1 MFFYRPRIGRVAM
14 NQTANRGP
22 LFLPIIASVGV
33 VVASCFHGVADAQLV
48 VTELMV
54 NPKIADDAVWEWI
67 EVRNEGAA
75 PIDLNG
81 ALFAKLGEAENTT
94 ADVSAAT
101 AANTVIPAGGVAV
114 LYDGDGSAF
123 NDQLFRQ
130 AWSLGSGVPLI
141 AVDGFPALANNGTSR
156 NFGLWTDAAAYA
168 TALADDGEGT
178 QRVSS
183 FAGAALSL
191 DYANGFPSVSAN
203 GPSIAWNGVGSFSD
217 GANWAV
223 SVAGSGVVASLPIF
237 APGTPVNNPLDIGN
251 PGRVAPGSAA
261 AGLLISEIMYDP
273 ASPDATWEWVELYN
287 NTGATINFGA
297 TPYVFHDTT
306 TGNTGD
312 LTEANI
318 ASGVLA
324 QGKTAVLFNSDL
336 NIDQMK
342 AAWDPGDAL
351 GTLFIPVAY
360 FPALNNGGDVIA
372 VWDSLADYQIDAA
385 STTPSRT
392 TGQAITTLA
401 YDDAA
406 PWPTTT
412 SRQSIHL
419 VNLASP
425 ASNGASWARS
435 VADDLAGSANAA
447 AVLDSVAIHP
457 GGDLGSPGQFGVST
471 PANDADFNDDGIVNG
486 ADLLIWQRGFGTG
499 TNHATGDADGNG
511 AVNAADL
518 ALWKATFGTSGVS
531 ANVAAVPEPSS
542 IVLAGAAMFASSALR
557 RRAK

>member
-1 MFFYRPRIGRVAM
+1 M
-14 NQTANRGP
+14 NQTAKRGP
-22 LFLPIIASVGV
+22 LFLSTIASVAV
-33 VVASCFHGVADAQLV
+33 VVASGFHGVADAQLV

-54 NPKIADDAVWEWI
+54 NPKSADDAVWEWI

-123 NDQLFRQ
+123 NDQLFRE
-130 AWSLGSGVPLI
+130 AWSLGAGVPLI
-141 AVDGFPALANNGTSR
+141 AVDGFPALANSGTSR

-168 TALADDGEGT
+168 AALADDGEGT

-261 AGLLISEIMYDP
+261 SGLLISEIMYDP

-306 TGNTGD
+306 TGNASD

-342 AAWDPGDAL
+342 AAWDPGGAL
-351 GTLFIPVAY
+351 GTLFIPVDN

-372 VWDSLADYQIDAA
+372 VWDSLADYQIDAV
-385 STTPSRT
+385 SITPSRT
-392 TGQAITTLA
+392 TSQAITAIT
-401 YDDAA
+401 YDDAT

-457 GGDLGSPGQFGVST
+457 GGDLGSPGQFGAAT

-486 ADLLIWQRGFGTG
+486 ADLLIWQRGFGSG
-499 TNHATGDADGNG
+499 TNYAAGDADGNG
-511 AVNAADL
+511 MVNAADL
-518 ALWKATFGTSGVS
+518 AWWKATFGTSGAS

-542 IVLAGAAMFASSALR
+542 TVLAGAAMFVFRAMR
-557 RRAK
+557 RRTK

>member
-1 MFFYRPRIGRVAM
+1 M

-22 LFLPIIASVGV
+22 LFLPKTASIVIA
-33 VVASCFHGVADAQLV
+33 VASSFHGVADAQLV

-54 NPKIADDAVWEWI
+54 NPKSADDAVWEWI

-81 ALFAKLGEAENTT
+81 ALFAKLGEAESTT
-94 ADVSAAT
+94 ADVSVAT

-114 LYDGDGSAF
+114 LYDGAGSAF

-130 AWSLGSGVPLI
+130 AWSLGLGVPLI
-141 AVDGFPALANNGTSR
+141 AVDGFPALANTGTGR

-168 TALADDGEGT
+168 ATLADDGEGT

-183 FAGAALSL
+183 FTGAAFSM
-191 DYANGFPSVSAN
+191 DYANGFPSISVN
-203 GPSIAWNGVGSFSD
+203 GPSIAWNGAGASSD

-223 SVAGSGVVASLPIF
+223 TVAGSGVVTSLPIV
-237 APGTPVNNPLDIGN
+237 AAGTPVNNPLDIGN

-324 QGKTAVLFNSDL
+324 QGKTAVLFSSDL

-342 AAWDPGDAL
+342 AAWDPGNTL
-351 GTLFIPVAY
+351 GALFIPVDN
-360 FPALNNGGDVIA
+360 FPALNNGGDTIA
-372 VWDSLADYQIDAA
+372 VWDSLADYQNDAA
-385 STTPSRT
+385 SMTPNRT
-392 TGQAITTLA
+392 TDQAITA
-401 YDDAA
+401 ISYDDAA

-419 VNLASP
+419 VNLASS
-425 ASNGASWARS
+425 ASSGASWARS
-435 VADDLAGSANAA
+435 VAADLAASANAA
-447 AVLDSVAIHP
+447 AVVDSVAIHP
-457 GGDLGSPGQFGVST
+457 GGDLGSPGQFGGST
-471 PANDADFNDDGIVNG
+471 PVNDADFNDDGIVNG

-499 TNHATGDADGNG
+499 TSHAAGDADGNG

-518 ALWKATFGTSGVS
+518 VMWKATFGTPGASS
-531 ANVAAVPEPSS
+531 SVAAVPEPSS
-542 IVLAGAAMFASSALR
+542 LVLAGAALLAAVPIR
-557 RRAK
+557 RRTGGTAKLKN

>member
-1 MFFYRPRIGRVAM
+1 M
-14 NQTANRGP
+14 
-22 LFLPIIASVGV
+22 
-33 VVASCFHGVADAQLV
+33 
-48 VTELMV
+48 
-54 NPKIADDAVWEWI
+54 
-67 EVRNEGAA
+67 
-75 PIDLNG
+75 
-81 ALFAKLGEAENTT
+81 
-94 ADVSAAT
+94 AT

-130 AWSLGSGVPLI
+130 AWSLGAGVPLI
-141 AVDGFPALANNGTSR
+141 AVDGFPSLANSMTGR

-168 TALADDGEGT
+168 AALADDGEGT

-183 FAGAALSL
+183 FAGAAFSL

-203 GPSIAWNGVGSFSD
+203 GPSIAWNGVGSASD

-223 SVAGSGVVASLPIF
+223 SVAGSGVVTSLPIV

-287 NTGATINFGA
+287 NTGATINFGV

-306 TGNTGD
+306 TSNTGD
-312 LTEANI
+312 LDEANI
-318 ASGVLA
+318 AAGILA
-324 QGKTAVLFNSDL
+324 QGKTAVLFSSDL
-336 NIDQMK
+336 NLDQMK
-342 AAWDPGDAL
+342 AAWDPGSL
-351 GTLFIPVAY
+351 GTLFIPVDN
-360 FPALNNGGDVIA
+360 FPALNNGGDTIA
-372 VWDSLADYQIDAA
+372 IWDSFADYQIDAA

-392 TGQAITTLA
+392 TTQAITAIA
-401 YDDAA
+401 YDDSA

-425 ASNGASWARS
+425 ASSGASWARS

-447 AVLDSVAIHP
+447 QVSDDVAIHP
-457 GGDLGSPGQFGVST
+457 GGDLGTPGLFGAAPT
-471 PANDADFNDDGIVNG
+471 TNDADFNDDGIVNG
-486 ADLLIWQRGFGTG
+486 ADFLIWQRGFGAG
-499 TNHATGDADGNG
+499 TSHTAGDADGNET
-511 AVNAADL
+511 VNAADL
-518 ALWKATFGTSGVS
+518 AWWKSTFGTSGAGS
-531 ANVAAVPEPSS
+531 SVAAVPEPSS
-542 IVLAGAAMFASSALR
+542 IVLSGAGIIAARAR
-557 RRAK
+557 RRRTMGKCKV